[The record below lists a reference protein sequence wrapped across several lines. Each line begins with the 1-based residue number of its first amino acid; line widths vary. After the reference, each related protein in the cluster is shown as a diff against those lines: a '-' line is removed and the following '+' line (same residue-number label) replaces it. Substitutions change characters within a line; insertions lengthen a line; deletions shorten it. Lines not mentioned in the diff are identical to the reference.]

1 MKKLMTMITAAV
13 LLLST
18 SAFATESNEVNAKVK
33 NAFQKDFSKATA
45 VNWQTKENFYFAEF
59 TVNDNKLSA
68 AYNEDGQLV
77 ATSRTIKLDQLPL
90 AVTLALNEKYAG
102 YSFSGNVTEVS
113 YEKQTSYYLVVANE
127 KQRLQIK
134 ANANGDI
141 SVESKTKR

>member
-1 MKKLMTMITAAV
+1 
-13 LLLST
+13 
-18 SAFATESNEVNAKVK
+18 
-33 NAFQKDFSKATA
+33 
-45 VNWQTKENFYFAEF
+45 
-59 TVNDNKLSA
+59 VNDNKLSA